1 MKGYI
6 EAEGEEVSEAPN
18 EWVHAAKESGRFG
31 ALPLGPST
39 LPRVHLSLMGLLF
52 HKK

>member
-1 MKGYI
+1 MKGYV
-6 EAEGEEVSEAPN
+6 EAEGEEVSEAPDG
-18 EWVHAAKESGRFG
+18 WAHAAKESGRA
-31 ALPLGPST
+31 ALPFGPPT